1 MKITNKNYA
10 EVLGILNNFDKDEV
24 KKIPEN
30 VIEYITNNAS
40 NEKINLDCSK
50 NLEEQISKESLTLLT
65 YIIIKYAVNDEQK
78 VKIKEKLVKKQSEYE
93 SEKRNKFKKEDLFDK
108 INNNNY
114 IKENENIKKELL
126 LVSKQNF
133 WTKIKRIMLNL
144 FK

>member
-10 EVLGILNNFDKDEV
+10 EVLGILINFDKDEV

-78 VKIKEKLVKKQSEYE
+78 VMIKEKLVKKQSEYE

>member
-78 VKIKEKLVKKQSEYE
+78 VMIKEKLVKKQSEYE